1 MIRAKWISPGGA
13 FLTMSLQEIKD
24 LLTKPIGEKTE
35 GKARKRRVSA
45 PTDVVG
51 IELGAGDSRG
61 CPAVRLVRRKEK
73 WTVRAIGFVPP
84 PTGDLPT
91 SWQGLDQQPAWTIPA
106 PFTASAAALAVNSF
120 DAVVRQTTLESL
132 PVEDGKAPMPGVPV
146 SHDGIR
152 FAIAPLD
159 EASFVLES
167 GLPEYQALWLS
178 RLLPEGRRP
187 TACSVQTVPTAML
200 AALATQP
207 ELQANDGNAAALL
220 VTESSIYFVGF
231 RNGALVLFRE
241 FPGVGGAA
249 KIREALK
256 AGFGM
261 EDKML
266 DEVLNDTLI
275 DSSPILVPIVNPIF
289 RQLELSLDYLKSRLN
304 LSVDKVLMM
313 GLPCGANHWCRMAED
328 SLSLQL
334 VAPDVFAGVELTVG
348 FDPTSEALL
357 KKSGVFM
364 AAFGA
369 ARAAMEVAE

>member
-1 MIRAKWISPGGA
+1 M
-13 FLTMSLQEIKD
+13 TMSLQEIKD

-35 GKARKRRVSA
+35 GKAHKRRVSA

-51 IELGAGDSRG
+51 IELGAGDLRG

-73 WTVRAIGFVPP
+73 WIVRAIGFVPP

-91 SWQGLDQQPAWTIPA
+91 SWKELDRQPTWTIPTPFAA
-106 PFTASAAALAVNSF
+106 PVAALAVNSL

-275 DSSPILVPIVNPIF
+275 DSSPILGPIVNPIF

-313 GLPCGANHWCRMAED
+313 GLPCGANHWCRMAAD
-328 SLSLQL
+328 SLSVQL
-334 VAPDVFAGVELTVG
+334 VAPDVFADVELTVG